1 MNAFRLLFL
10 ALLGLFLMTGCTA
23 SRETTDQPS
32 KAVADSTA
40 QDEEDLAPYA
50 DVITDEAETDDG
62 VFTVHRLDDKVY
74 YEIPDSLLGKEML
87 LVTRIARTA
96 SNAGYGG
103 QKAHTHVVR
112 WQRQHDSVLL
122 RVVSYESVAD
132 PDQPIYEAVRNA
144 NFEPIIKSFDV
155 KAQGKEK
162 NTVVVEVTDLFT
174 GDVPA
179 LGLQKGRREA
189 YEVRRLDPARTYVQS
204 VNSFPRNL
212 EVRNVLTYEAGD
224 PPSSASTG
232 TLSLEMHH
240 SMVLLPENPM
250 SPRPCDERVGYFSV
264 QITDYGADAQKAVE
278 KCYITRW
285 RLEPSDMQAF
295 QQGELVEPKE
305 PIVYYIDP
313 ATPKKW
319 RPYLK
324 EGVEAWNKAFREA
337 GFKNAIRAKDPPS
350 EEEDPA
356 FNPEDVRY
364 SVIRYF
370 PSKVQN
376 AYGPHVHDPRTGEIL
391 ESDIGWYHNVM
402 NLLRNWY
409 FVQTAAANPKAR
421 SVSFDE
427 EVMGNLI
434 KFVAAHEVGHTLGL
448 PHNWGSS
455 YAYPVDSL
463 RSPTF
468 TSTHGTAPSIMDY
481 ARFNYVAQPGDE
493 VTNFMP
499 KLGAYDAF
507 SVRWGYRP
515 LPRANSNEEEERIL
529 DRWIRQHAGDPAY
542 FYGEQSGAQIDPR
555 SQREDLGNDAVKAS
569 RYGIQNLKRIVPR
582 LVDWT
587 YREGESYAEL
597 SELYQS
603 VISQWRLYIG
613 HVARQVGGVYET
625 SKTYEQEGA
634 VYEVV
639 PPERQR
645 RAMAFLQER
654 VFETPEWLLH
664 EGVLRRIER
673 AGALERV
680 QSAQAGALQILL
692 NPDRLRRMTEAAAME
707 ENTYAP
713 AAMLADLRQGIWAE
727 LESATPIDA
736 YRRNLQRSYL
746 QQMKQLIA
754 GDTASDAQAY
764 ARGELV
770 TLQESIQE
778 ALPQLEDRST
788 RLHLKDVLVRIE
800 EVLEPDEESDA

>member
-1 MNAFRLLFL
+1 
-10 ALLGLFLMTGCTA
+10 MTGCTA
-23 SRETTDQPS
+23 SRETADQPEE
-32 KAVADSTA
+32 AVVDSVVGE
-40 QDEEDLAPYA
+40 DEFAPYA
-50 DVITDEAETDDG
+50 EVITGEAETDEG

-96 SNAGYGG
+96 ANAGYGG

-144 NFEPIIKSFDV
+144 SFEPIIKSFDI
-155 KAQGKEK
+155 KAQGEEK

-174 GDVPA
+174 SDVPA
-179 LGLQKGRREA
+179 LGLQEGRREA
-189 YEVRRLDPARTYVQS
+189 YKVRRLDPERTYVQS

-224 PPSSASTG
+224 PPSSSSTG
-232 TLSLEMHH
+232 TLSMEMHH
-240 SMVLLPENPM
+240 SMVLLPADPM
-250 SPRPCDERVGYFSV
+250 SPRPCDERMGYFSV
-264 QITDYGADAQKAVE
+264 QMTDYGVDAQEAVE

-295 QQGELVEPKE
+295 QRGELVEPKE

-350 EEEDPA
+350 PKEDPA

-402 NLLRNWY
+402 SLLRNWY

-421 SVSFDE
+421 FVSFDE
-427 EVMGNLI
+427 EVMGQLI

-448 PHNWGSS
+448 AHNWGSS

-481 ARFNYVAQPGDE
+481 ARFNYVAQPGDD

-499 KLGAYDAF
+499 KIGTYDTFAI
-507 SVRWGYRP
+507 RWGYRP
-515 LPRANSNEEEERIL
+515 IPRADTNQEEERIL
-529 DRWIRQHAGDPAY
+529 DRWIRRHADDPAY
-542 FYGEQSGAQIDPR
+542 FYGRQSGAQIDPR
-555 SQREDLGNDAVKAS
+555 SQREDLGNNAVKAS
-569 RYGIQNLKRIVPR
+569 RYGIQNLKRIVPQ

-587 YREGESYAEL
+587 YREGENYEEL

-613 HVARQVGGVYET
+613 HVARQIGGVYET
-625 SKTYEQEGA
+625 PKTYDQEGA

-645 RAMAFLQER
+645 AAMAFLQER

-664 EGVLRRIER
+664 EEVLRRIER

-692 NPDRLRRMTEAAAME
+692 DPDRLRRMAEAEAMG

-713 AAMLADLRQGIWAE
+713 AAMLADLRQGIWKE
-727 LESATPIDA
+727 LDSGAPIDA

-746 QQMKQLIA
+746 QQMGQLIA
-754 GDTASDAQAY
+754 GDAASDARAY

-778 ALPQLEDRST
+778 ALSQLEDRST
-788 RLHLKDVLVRIE
+788 RLHLKDVMVRIE
-800 EVLEPDEESDA
+800 DMLEPDEESDE